1 MVIKARFACN
11 KPCGAVAEIQGH
23 SAGMKWL
30 LITGFASLVIACAST
45 RLPYQRTGSDAPIP
59 TKAMAR
65 RHDTSIQ
72 ALRLGHSVYLRKCGQ
87 CHVHYLPDEVRSPYW
102 HVVVPGMAWNAG
114 ISQREQG
121 ALLEYITAVSRDAF
135 SEKQKRKSLRR

>member
-1 MVIKARFACN
+1 
-11 KPCGAVAEIQGH
+11 
-23 SAGMKWL
+23 MKWL
-30 LITGFASLVIACAST
+30 LITGFASLVIACTST

-65 RHDTSIQ
+65 RHETSIQ

-121 ALLEYITAVSRDAF
+121 ALLEYITAVSSDAF
-135 SEKQKRKSLRR
+135 SEKQKGKSLRR